1 MDETK
6 ISDTDTFLFI
16 GRTIRMIESLHVLF
30 ETCPREPFVPN
41 DKIFVITSELSR
53 FQIHLKTAKSQ
64 MSAEFHQMSAV
75 FHQMSAEL
83 EKLKTRLIDSPKK
96 LSLTSGLTTL
106 YAMKFGMITKRKQ
119 VMSVINAKLDRLIF
133 GDN

>member
-1 MDETK
+1 
-6 ISDTDTFLFI
+6 
-16 GRTIRMIESLHVLF
+16 
-30 ETCPREPFVPN
+30 
-41 DKIFVITSELSR
+41 
-53 FQIHLKTAKSQ
+53 